1 MASSVPVSFL
11 SQQATVIKALRL
23 STDLRESKVGVY
35 PNVLPFI
42 ETLFGAFRVGFD
54 ATCTSRSL
62 TVQLPS
68 IWLKRIERG
77 HTCGRPEKTRQL
89 DEQSFFAIEAR
100 IVAWFESHTIVPI
113 QLIKSVT
120 LN

>member
-1 MASSVPVSFL
+1 LHEQIVNR
-11 SQQATVIKALRL
+11 ATAV
-23 STDLRESKVGVY
+23 DLVKTHR
-35 PNVLPFI
+35 
-42 ETLFGAFRVGFD
+42 T
-54 ATCTSRSL
+54 
-62 TVQLPS
+62 
-68 IWLKRIERG
+68 G